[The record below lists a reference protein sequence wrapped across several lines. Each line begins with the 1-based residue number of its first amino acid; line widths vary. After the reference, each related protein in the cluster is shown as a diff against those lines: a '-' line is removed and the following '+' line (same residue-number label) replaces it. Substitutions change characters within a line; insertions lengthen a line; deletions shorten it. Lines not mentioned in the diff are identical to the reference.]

1 MVDIRFEQDTP
12 LQNLRAAPSNTKLT
26 QFFIDKSF
34 GLLKTPKQ
42 AMVAQIIV
50 AIFLFIFSAYMFS
63 SSVPEAPPSAPTQ
76 EMIDSPQ
83 PIRPLVQ

>member
-12 LQNLRAAPSNTKLT
+12 LQNFRAASSNTKLT

-50 AIFLFIFSAYMFS
+50 ATFLFIFSAYMFS
-63 SSVPEAPPSAPTQ
+63 SSVPEAPQSAPSQ
-76 EMIDSPQ
+76 QLIDSPQ
-83 PIRPLVQ
+83 PTRPLLQ